1 MKSQRR
7 YPQGVSSPSR
17 SLWLRIWNADLSRRA
32 RPAPVMG
39 EPSGHSFRSEE
50 HTSELQSLTNLVCRL
65 LLEKKK
71 NKAAHQHALGLHDE
85 VGEDLLLTVEVESKS
100 HVGTRRAD
108 RVGDARGRARADNT
122 LGCELV

>member
-71 NKAAHQHALGLHDE
+71 NKATH
-85 VGEDLLLTVEVESKS
+85 SS
-100 HVGTRRAD
+100 
-108 RVGDARGRARADNT
+108 GRSAARAP
-122 LGCELV
+122 LGTQRHLASRHVRRPPVSLRDLVHSAPPTRPTYPSSHC